1 MNEEQFQIGDVVIV
15 KPEARDAEL
24 YLHSQPAVVT
34 EIEDDGWVIVEWAD
48 ANTAEEFHPSELRR

>member
-34 EIEDDGWVIVEWAD
+34 EIEDDGWVIVEWATW
-48 ANTAEEFHPSELRR
+48 AGYAP